1 MTRSRRSIFCG
12 TAAMCSILA
21 GCGEDVRPQPVPVA
35 EPSAAL
41 EALAEPGQ
49 PADKVFSAEI
59 DARGKVRYLPAVDL
73 PASARPLVRPDAIV
87 SNISALTAPA
97 EPPSEERI
105 SPALLSD
112 VSNHEA
118 GRAADEMVDVIVTFV
133 QTRAMPRFPAR
144 NELEPR
150 DSATNVAASQRA
162 EQLVAAV
169 RNVRQPDYDRRMPEL
184 AQLHGVREKKR
195 FWLIDGV
202 QAEMPLG
209 QVRALAA
216 RKDVQYVE
224 YAEGGEPPPHAGDF
238 ISNGRA
244 LIQSDSFFSRT
255 GNWMGLLDVGTRRTH
270 TLLLNPDR
278 IGFWMDCYNGDTP
291 GCLLGSNLSPGEPSG
306 TSCTTHG
313 HGTPVASILAGNTN
327 LGNDYRGV
335 TQNIIDSWRVYNNN
349 CGYNEAAGV
358 RGFEAAVAAGDYI
371 IVAEIQSNTS
381 PTGATSLAANAAFD
395 AGSMVVAAAGNF
407 GAFPNSVRSP
417 GNAHKALAIGG
428 IDTITQVLYP
438 DGGRGPTSDG
448 RIKPDLVAPTN
459 VHTASKTSDTAVTPS
474 FFGGTS
480 AATPFAAGL
489 AASVRNLMRGASPTI
504 DPGQVYAYMI
514 MGGDLVPFNNEV
526 GAGLAKAVVIP
537 STGVLWGFVTLT
549 PQQPVVNVPH
559 PMGTPSSTKPFKA
572 AIWWPVVP
580 GANRRVELR
589 LVKPDGTVWRS
600 STHATSVFQK
610 VGNTSTT
617 SGAGNW
623 TLRITGVNIP
633 ASTKVYWASVRPL

>member
-1 MTRSRRSIFCG
+1 MRRASRSSVFCG
-12 TAAMCSILA
+12 TAAVWLILLA
-21 GCGEDVRPQPVPVA
+21 GCGEDAVSRPVQQA
-35 EPSAAL
+35 EPASL
-41 EALAEPGQ
+41 EAFEEPGQ

-59 DARGKVRYLPAVDL
+59 DSGGKVRYLPAVDL
-73 PASARPLVRPDAIV
+73 PASARPMVAPGALV
-87 SNISALTAPA
+87 SNVSALAAPA
-97 EPPSEERI
+97 APSPEDRI

-112 VSNHEA
+112 VLNHQA
-118 GRAADEMVDVIVTFV
+118 GRAADKTVEVLVTFV

-150 DSATNVAASQRA
+150 DSATNVAARQRA
-162 EQLVAAV
+162 EQLVATV
-169 RNVRQPDYDRRMPEL
+169 RTVRQPDYDKRMPEL
-184 AQLHGVREKKR
+184 AAQHGVREKER

-202 QAEMPLG
+202 HAEMPLG

-244 LIQSDSFFSRT
+244 LIKSDSFFSST
-255 GNWMGLLDVGTRRTH
+255 GNWMALLDTGTRRTH

-278 IGFWMDCYNGDTP
+278 IGFWLDCFNGTSQ
-291 GCLLGSNLSPGEPSG
+291 GCTIGSNLDPNEPAA
-306 TSCTTHG
+306 CNTHG
-313 HGTPVASILAGNTN
+313 HGTPAASILAGNAN

-335 TQNIIDSWRVYNNN
+335 TQNVIDSWRVYNNS

-358 RGFEAAVAAGDYI
+358 RGFQAAVPAGDYI
-371 IVAEIQSNTS
+371 IVAEIQANTGA
-381 PTGATSLAANAAFD
+381 TGATSTAANNAFD
-395 AGSMVVAAAGNF
+395 AGAMVVAAAGNF

-417 GNAHKALAIGG
+417 GNAHKALAIGA
-428 IDTITQVLYP
+428 IDTITQTLYP

-459 VHTASKTSDTAVTPS
+459 VHTASRTSDTAVTPS
-474 FFGGTS
+474 TFGGTS

-489 AASVRNLMRGASPTI
+489 AASARNLMRGASPTI

-514 MGGDLVPFNNEV
+514 MGGALVPFNNEV
-526 GAGLAKAVVIP
+526 GAGLAQAVVIP
-537 STGVLWGFVTLT
+537 STGVLWGSVTLT
-549 PQQPVVNVPH
+549 AQQPVVNIPH
-559 PMGTPSSTKPFKA
+559 PMATPSSSKPFKA

-589 LVKPDGTVWRS
+589 LVKPDGTIWRS

-610 VGNTSTT
+610 VGNTSTA

-623 TLRITGVNIP
+623 TLRVTGVNIP
-633 ASTKVYWASVRPL
+633 VSTKVYWASVRPL